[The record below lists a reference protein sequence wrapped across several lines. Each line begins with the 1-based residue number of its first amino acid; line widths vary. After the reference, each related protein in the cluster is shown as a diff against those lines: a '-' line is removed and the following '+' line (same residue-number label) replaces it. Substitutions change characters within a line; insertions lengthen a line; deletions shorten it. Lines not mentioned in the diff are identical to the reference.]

1 MNKASLQQNFTACVD
16 AQQRRADDAEQTPAK
31 ELRQL
36 EDVELALVGG
46 GDGTPCW

>member
-1 MNKASLQQNFTACVD
+1 MNKATLQLNSTATLEME
-16 AQQRRADDAEQTPAK
+16 QRRAEDAQPAAAN
-31 ELRQL
+31 ELRLL